1 MKTAIISISGGTSAD
16 IVAAV
21 QDKRIR
27 VINVTVLT
35 NTAGTIKFCSG
46 NTPNDI
52 TGAMPVAA
60 NGGFSASSSLRTAS
74 GEFAPL
80 FETASGEKLSIV
92 SSVSANVGG
101 FLTYVLV

>member
-1 MKTAIISISGGTSAD
+1 MKTAVISISAGTSAD

-21 QDKRIR
+21 PNKRIR
-27 VINVTVLT
+27 VIGVTVLT
-35 NTAGTIKFCSG
+35 NTAGTLKFCSG
-46 NTPNDI
+46 TGPTDI
-52 TGAMPVAA
+52 TGAMPCAA
-60 NGGFSASSSLRTAS
+60 NGGFSATSSLRTAS

-80 FETASGEKLSIV
+80 FETAAGEKLSIV